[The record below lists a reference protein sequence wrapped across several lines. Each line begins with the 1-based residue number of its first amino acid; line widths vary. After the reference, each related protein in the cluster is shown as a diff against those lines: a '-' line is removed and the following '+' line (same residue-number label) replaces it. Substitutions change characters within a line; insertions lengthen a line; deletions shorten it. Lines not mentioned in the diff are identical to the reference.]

1 LRLSPV
7 KEIAPVSKILI
18 TPAFHQAVIN
28 AAVQRN
34 AVDLL
39 LLPGYWVAP
48 ILRAFSGPDLQ
59 GIKRKIGVV
68 GLGYVGLPVAVAF
81 CKAGNLAV
89 GYDIDNTRVEELKRN
104 FDRTREITEA
114 ELRSLDIHISADPS
128 DLRSADFYIVTVP
141 TPIDAAK
148 QPDMT
153 MVFAASRTV
162 GRTLKKGDI
171 VVYESTVY
179 PGATEEDCV
188 PILERESGLKHGVDF
203 NVGYSPERINPG
215 DRKHRFEN
223 VVKVVS
229 ASNDRTLEIV
239 ADTYGSVVT
248 AGIHRAS
255 SIMVAE
261 AAKVIENTQRDLN
274 VALINEL
281 ALIFRLLGID
291 TSDVLDAA
299 GTKWNFLNFRP
310 GLVGGH
316 CIGVDPYY
324 LTHRAERAGHH
335 PQVILAGRRVNDQM
349 GAWIARECVKHLLS
363 YGTNK
368 HVAVLGVTFKENVP
382 DIRNSGVTRILTE
395 LQAFGVDVHATDPLA
410 KFAEF
415 EHEYGFK
422 LKPLD
427 DLPPVDV
434 VIIAVAH
441 EEYRTGGWELVQRR
455 LRNGK
460 GLVMDLK
467 AILNRDTM
475 PAGLQCWRL

>member
-1 LRLSPV
+1 MRLSPV

-18 TPAFHQAVIN
+18 EIVIN
-28 AAVQRN
+28 AALQYTV
-34 AVDLL
+34 VDLL

-48 ILRAFSGPDLQ
+48 DPRVCSGLDLQ
-59 GIKRKIGVV
+59 RKIGVI

-81 CKAGNLAV
+81 CKAGNLTI
-89 GYDIDNTRVEELKRN
+89 GYDIDSTRVEELKRN

-114 ELRSLDIHISADPS
+114 ELRSLDLQVSADPA
-128 DLRSADFYIVTVP
+128 DLGAADFYIITVP
-141 TPIDAAK
+141 TPIDAAN
-148 QPDMT
+148 QPDMA

-162 GRTLKKGDI
+162 GRALKKGDI

-188 PILERESGLKHGVDF
+188 PILERESGLKNGVDF

-215 DRKHRFEN
+215 DQRHRFEN

-229 ASNDRTLEIV
+229 AQNGKTLDIV
-239 ADTYGSVVT
+239 AGAYGSVVT
-248 AGIHRAS
+248 AGIHRAP

-281 ALIFRLLGID
+281 ALIFRLLHID

-299 GTKWNFLNFRP
+299 GTKWNFLPFRP

-324 LTHRAERAGHH
+324 LTYRAERAGHH
-335 PQVILAGRRVNDQM
+335 PEVILAGRRVNDQM
-349 GAWIARECVKHLLS
+349 GAWIAGECVKHLLS
-363 YGTNK
+363 HGASKT
-368 HVAVLGVTFKENVP
+368 VAILGVTFKENVP
-382 DIRNSGVTRILTE
+382 DIRNSGVVRILTE
-395 LQAFGVDVHATDPLA
+395 LQAFGVEVHATDPLA
-410 KFAEF
+410 QVAEF
-415 EHEYGFK
+415 EHEYGIQ
-422 LKPLD
+422 LKALD

-434 VIIAVAH
+434 IIIAVAH
-441 EEYRTGGWELVQRR
+441 DEYRTGGWELARSR

-475 PAGLQCWRL
+475 PAGLQCWRM